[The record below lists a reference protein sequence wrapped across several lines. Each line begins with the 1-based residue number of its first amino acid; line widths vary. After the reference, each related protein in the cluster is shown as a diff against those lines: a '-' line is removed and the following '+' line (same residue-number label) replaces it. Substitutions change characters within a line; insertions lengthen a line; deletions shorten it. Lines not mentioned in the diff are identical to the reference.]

1 MFFFF
6 FFFVSIFFCFC
17 KKKAAV
23 DFPSFFFLSD
33 QTSAFSRFRYF
44 VLVVVFVFCVF
55 FMFFLH
61 SSFSSQEQLL
71 FFFSFNLATLTSA
84 FSLGQESGCII
95 SVYCVLFDPMVVT
108 VREMTW
114 PERTNELT
122 TKTIK
127 ENEKQTNKQTMR
139 NKNNNNNDRK
149 KGKHTRSQ
157 MKERKSNNSRTD
169 VTEGECALPCGGRG
183 GNFEW
188 AAEGITKEVLLFK
201 GLRAFGV
208 KKVNLAC
215 FPLFSL
221 VFRALV
227 CYAFVSC
234 PACLPVI
241 LLR

>member
-44 VLVVVFVFCVF
+44 VLVAVFVFCVF

-95 SVYCVLFDPMVVT
+95 FC
-108 VREMTW
+108 
-114 PERTNELT
+114 
-122 TKTIK
+122 
-127 ENEKQTNKQTMR
+127 
-139 NKNNNNNDRK
+139 
-149 KGKHTRSQ
+149 
-157 MKERKSNNSRTD
+157 
-169 VTEGECALPCGGRG
+169 
-183 GNFEW
+183 
-188 AAEGITKEVLLFK
+188 LL
-201 GLRAFGV
+201 
-208 KKVNLAC
+208 C
-215 FPLFSL
+215 S
-221 VFRALV
+221 
-227 CYAFVSC
+227 
-234 PACLPVI
+234 I
-241 LLR
+241 

>member
-1 MFFFF
+1 MNGCSFSFSFLFPFSFVFARKRLLLISPLFFFF
-6 FFFVSIFFCFC
+6 LTRRVPFHAFDISSSLLFSSSVSFLCSSFIPVFPLKNSCF
-17 KKKAAV
+17 
-23 DFPSFFFLSD
+23 FFFLLTLRRSP
-33 QTSAFSRFRYF
+33 
-44 VLVVVFVFCVF
+44 
-55 FMFFLH
+55 
-61 SSFSSQEQLL
+61 LL
-71 FFFSFNLATLTSA
+71 FHLARRAAAL
-84 FSLGQESGCII
+84 F

-183 GNFEW
+183 GGTLN
-188 AAEGITKEVLLFK
+188 GRPK
-201 GLRAFGV
+201 GLR
-208 KKVNLAC
+208 KKFC
-215 FPLFSL
+215 FSK
-221 VFRALV
+221 A
-227 CYAFVSC
+227 
-234 PACLPVI
+234 
-241 LLR
+241 